1 MTTTLQR
8 MTNLQRM
15 ATTSYTFTGQRKGRQ
30 ERKPGRLWR
39 CLVYTTID
47 PRSSRMIAY
56 WDLITTCA
64 LVFTAVITPVEVAFF
79 TPPPVAERWG
89 DELFLCNRVMDCIFI
104 LDMLLQLRIAYQID
118 TVHGVQWI
126 KHPTMIAIHYL
137 ASKWFWLDLV
147 SILTSVFD
155 LVGGDGTDLK
165 GLRAVRTLRL
175 VKLVKLLRTSRIF
188 KRWEMR
194 FSINYSH
201 LTLCGVVI
209 MVCLSCHW
217 CACVWGLQATFD
229 PLNSWMGAKE
239 HCIEWG
245 DSNQTVAIAMLT
257 DGSCAPQW
265 RCDVGECNSK
275 GVCSG
280 GISCSSWDQLYVYSL
295 YFSVMTITSV
305 GYGDVTAQPFNQMEQ
320 IVATF
325 IMLLTGM
332 VWGYLVGVFCSMA
345 TVSPQIRAF
354 REDMTQLNS
363 FMTEHQLP
371 PAMRFRLREYMHQ
384 AVYME
389 RAEQSQELLGKL
401 SPAMQG
407 ELSLIINETTLG
419 CVWYLCLPGLE
430 VGLLLELACRMQTLF
445 FPPMEI
451 CPTGFL
457 YIVKRGRVLHLGR
470 PLGFGGTS
478 GLLAVW
484 GEDILMNMPNLELSH
499 PAMAITYT
507 ICMCL
512 DRSTLANTIASFPHS
527 QVLLSVVRRRLVLRR
542 GILVEAERRTFGAN
556 PRVHFRGRLY
566 PIYATEL
573 AKKMRDER
581 MAELAEKAEREVISS
596 IAKGITLRH
605 GTDVDRRH
613 APLRRAKTFKASFKK
628 RKSSERDLERER
640 RNRERQEDKCRHA
653 ALLDAAALYAMKK
666 RTNAMLRDAS
676 VFGAPSPQRK
686 EMAAG
691 DAPITSTIPPSI
703 TRAPLSPSSPELEAN
718 MSTHIER
725 RVQSALRAVIPEIS
739 AAIAAEMKLARR
751 HKRHSQSSPDRDRDL
766 DRELEPGE
774 PSVYAPQ
781 RVRSRPPRV
790 RSSIRGG
797 TLAPDMA
804 PESYAPQPSNAPSVQ
819 QGRCV
824 AARVFTGDASPDT
837 IATQHRSR
845 PKQYMAPTMTPGCES
860 LDA

>member
-1 MTTTLQR
+1 
-8 MTNLQRM
+8 
-15 ATTSYTFTGQRKGRQ
+15 
-30 ERKPGRLWR
+30 
-39 CLVYTTID
+39 
-47 PRSSRMIAY
+47 MIAY